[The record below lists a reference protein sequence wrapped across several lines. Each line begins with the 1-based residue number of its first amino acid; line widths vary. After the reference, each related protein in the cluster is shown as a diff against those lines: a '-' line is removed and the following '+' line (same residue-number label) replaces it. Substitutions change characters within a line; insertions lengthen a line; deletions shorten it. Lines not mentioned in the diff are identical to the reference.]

1 MRTKKL
7 IVLFLCIVSEAPN
20 EDGSKSGPDKVVMA
34 NSSVK
39 SEPTTLE
46 LTRTVQQH
54 QVQTTHSFQHAT
66 GQQPGNIILV
76 RGSRAEN
83 GQIILQNTHELLS
96 LLSEDDKPVLLQHPR
111 MKAKNAAENGQTI
124 LFQPANMKN
133 NTMQILQSTSLGVK
147 KNTLSSLNSDGSIT
161 LQQRVNKNGQTDG
174 TFLLQT
180 LKRLDKSQSIL
191 VIRNTNNAASVATTS
206 ITATQTKH
214 KAEEKARV
222 EVKKPEIQK
231 QINIPLGC
239 GESIYLISFS
249 INGPVLI

>member
-1 MRTKKL
+1 MS
-7 IVLFLCIVSEAPN
+7 FFCIVSEAPN
-20 EDGSKSGPDKVVMA
+20 EDGSKSAAADKLVMA

-46 LTRTVQQH
+46 LTRNVQQH
-54 QVQTTHSFQHAT
+54 QVQTTHTFQHAT
-66 GQQPGNIILV
+66 GQQPSNIILV
-76 RGSRAEN
+76 RGSRGEN

-111 MKAKNAAENGQTI
+111 IKAKNAVENGQTI

-133 NTMQILQSTSLGVK
+133 NTMQILQSTNLGVK

-206 ITATQTKH
+206 ISATQTKH
-214 KAEEKARV
+214 KVEEKARV

-239 GESIYLISFS
+239 GELLYVI
-249 INGPVLI
+249 INGKMVQTW